1 MPAPAAAAPEAPRD
15 PGQACAELL
24 RGCARLWLEPGA
36 QRRLV
41 ELLAEGP
48 DWAWLLDLAEFHG
61 LIPLLARHLGEPVP
75 RAVRVDLWAREEAN
89 RRRNRAMAAEL
100 LRLLALLEAAGVPAI
115 PFKGPALAVA
125 VYGDLGLRQFD
136 DLDLLLRP
144 GHVEPALAVLE
155 GQGYA
160 LDLPLPTAARAALLQ
175 SMAGYHLE
183 LSHPGTGQKVELH
196 WKTDA
201 EFPVE
206 ALDDPA
212 WWAGLPTVD
221 LDGSPVRGLAAPDL
235 LLILCLHG
243 SKHHWGSL
251 GWLVDVAELL
261 RQQPALDWDGIVVRA
276 RRLGAWRRFAL
287 GLHLAADLLDAP
299 LPAAVADA
307 AAQAPAVQAMA
318 AEMRA
323 ALETGQELGTFR
335 RLRFDL
341 RLYDRPTQRLRF
353 LLRTLLQ
360 PSPADRL
367 RFPLPRPLAFLHPP
381 LRLIRLLWKHGTK
394 PFLKA

>member
-1 MPAPAAAAPEAPRD
+1 MPATAAAGPEAPRD
-15 PGQACAELL
+15 PAQACADLL
-24 RGCARLWLEPGA
+24 RGCARLRLEPGQ
-36 QRRLV
+36 QRRIA
-41 ELLAEGP
+41 ELLAAGP
-48 DWAWLLDLAEFHG
+48 DWPQLLDLAEFHG

-100 LRLLALLEAAGVPAI
+100 LRLLALLEAAGVAAI

-125 VYGDLGLRQFD
+125 AYGDLGLRQFD
-136 DLDLLLRP
+136 DLDLLLRAS
-144 GHVEPALAVLE
+144 HLEAALAVLE

-160 LDLPLPTAARAALLQ
+160 LDLPLPAAARATLLR
-175 SMAGYHLE
+175 STAGYHLE
-183 LSHPGTGQKVELH
+183 LSHPGSGQKVELH

-212 WWAGLPTVD
+212 WWAALPSVA
-221 LDGSPVRGLAAPDL
+221 LDGVAVRGLATPDL

-261 RQQPALDWDGIVVRA
+261 RAQPALDWDGIVDRA
-276 RRLGAWRRFAL
+276 RRLGAWRRLAL

-299 LPAAVADA
+299 LPAALADA
-307 AAQAPAVQAMA
+307 AARAPAVAAMA

-323 ALETGQELGTFR
+323 ALGAGQALGTFR

-341 RLYDRPTQRLRF
+341 RLYDRPGQRLRF

-381 LRLIRLLWKHGTK
+381 LRLARLLWKHGTK
-394 PFLKA
+394 PFRKA